1 MELSIFN
8 YGNYKILYPE
18 FYFQFLKEV
27 FILDV
32 YRTNLLK
39 PSGTVLDLG
48 AGTGDF
54 SIIASKK
61 VGPEGRVIA
70 VEPDFESYEIL
81 RLNIEQN
88 NCKNVIT
95 LNLAVGD
102 EELPEKQITFWGK
115 TCICKVNT
123 LENIVDSLKID
134 DDKIDFIKMDI
145 EGFEADVI
153 RKSIGLI
160 KNTRI
165 LSIEFHHTKEKIHKL
180 LLPHGFYFE
189 PVTMRY
195 IYKKIVRNL
204 FLHPLNLSRV
214 YMDTIHKNPHVLRKA
229 VTGFDMTKKD
239 LLIGSYIK
247 RSDKDICRKIS
258 I

>member
-18 FYFQFLKEV
+18 SYFQFLKEV
-27 FILDV
+27 FVLDV
-32 YRTNLLK
+32 YRTNLVN
-39 PSGTVLDLG
+39 PSDTVLDLG

-70 VEPDFESYEIL
+70 VEPDYESYEIL

-88 NCKNVIT
+88 NCKNVIP

-102 EELPEKQITFWGK
+102 EELTEKQITFWGK
-115 TCICKVNT
+115 TCMCKVNT
-123 LENIVDSLKID
+123 LENIVHSLKID
-134 DDKIDFIKMDI
+134 DDKLDFIKMDI

-153 RKSIGLI
+153 RKSISLI
-160 KNTRI
+160 KNTGV
-165 LSIEFHHTKEKIHKL
+165 LSIEFHHTKEKIDEL

-214 YMDTIHKNPHVLRKA
+214 YMDTINKNPHVLRKA

-247 RSDKDICRKIS
+247 RNEKDKL
-258 I
+258 

>member
-18 FYFQFLKEV
+18 SYFQFLKEV
-27 FILDV
+27 FVLDV
-32 YRTNLLK
+32 YRTNLVK
-39 PSGTVLDLG
+39 ASDTVLDLG

-88 NCKNVIT
+88 NCKNVIP

-102 EELPEKQITFWGK
+102 EELTEKQITFWGK
-115 TCICKVNT
+115 TCMCKVNT

-134 DDKIDFIKMDI
+134 DYKLDFIKMDI

-153 RKSIGLI
+153 RKSISLI
-160 KNTRI
+160 KNTGV
-165 LSIEFHHTKEKIHKL
+165 LSIEFHQTKEKIDEL

-247 RSDKDICRKIS
+247 QNKKDKL
-258 I
+258 

>member
-39 PSGTVLDLG
+39 PSDTVLDLG

-61 VGPEGRVIA
+61 VGPAGRVIA

-88 NCKNVIT
+88 NCKNVIP

-102 EELPEKQITFWGK
+102 KELTEKQITFWGK
-115 TCICKVNT
+115 TCMCKVNT

-134 DDKIDFIKMDI
+134 NDKIDFIKMDI

-160 KNTRI
+160 KNTGI
-165 LSIEFHHTKEKIHKL
+165 LSIEFHRTKEKIHEL

-247 RSDKDICRKIS
+247 RNEKDKL
-258 I
+258 

>member
-32 YRTNLLK
+32 YRANLLK
-39 PSGTVLDLG
+39 PSDTVLDLG

-61 VGPEGRVIA
+61 VGPHGIVIA
-70 VEPDFESYEIL
+70 VEPNFESYEIL

-88 NCKNVIT
+88 NCKNVIP

-102 EELPEKQITFWGK
+102 EELAERQITFWGK
-115 TCICKVNT
+115 TCTCKVNT

-134 DDKIDFIKMDI
+134 YDDKIDFIKMDI

-153 RKSIGLI
+153 RKSISLI

-165 LSIEFHHTKEKIHKL
+165 LSIEFHHTKQKIDEL
-180 LLPHGFYFE
+180 LIPHGFYFE

-204 FLHPLNLSRV
+204 FLHPLNLSRA
-214 YMDTIHKNPHVLRKA
+214 YIDTIHRNPQVLRKA
-229 VTGFDMTKKD
+229 VSGFDMTKND
-239 LLIGSYIK
+239 LLAGSYIK
-247 RSDKDICRKIS
+247 RNDKDS
-258 I
+258 L